1 MVKLNNILK
10 LLPFFAGLSC
20 ARALGMLIFLVI
32 TVPGAMADRP
42 ATAIPKPSPANEA
55 GGTIR
60 EITAGKALVA
70 KVNGVIS
77 PVTAKFIS
85 EAIEQAE
92 TENAACLVIEL
103 DTPGGLDDSMR
114 TIIKRMLV
122 SKVPVVVYVAPAGSR
137 AASAGA
143 FITMAAHVAAMAPG
157 TAIGAAH
164 PVALMQS
171 APMDTNMSAKVTHDA
186 AAYIRSIAEKRGR
199 NIEWAESAVRESVSL
214 SETEALKKKV
224 IDLIAPSTPALLDA
238 LDGRSVNMGGESV
251 KLKTKGARV
260 EEFTMNWRDQ
270 ILGVIANP
278 NVAYLL
284 FMAGLLG
291 IYFELATPGAILPGV
306 VGAISLILAF
316 FAFQMLSV
324 NFAGI
329 LLIVLG
335 VILLIVDVKAA
346 THGVLTTGG
355 LVAMFIGSLMLF
367 DYENPAMRVSL
378 RVIIP
383 VVLAMGLFFLAGTWL
398 SIGAL
403 VRKPVSGAAGLIGEK
418 GDART
423 DVDGNGGSVFAAGAH
438 WNAVSQ
444 APISAGSKIVVT
456 GVDGMTLRVVQDQA
470 GK

>member
-1 MVKLNNILK
+1 MQMIKSGNIIR
-10 LLPFFAGLSC
+10 LLFFSAVIW
-20 ARALGMLIFLVI
+20 ML
-32 TVPGAMADRP
+32 A
-42 ATAIPKPSPANEA
+42 A
-55 GGTIR
+55 GGVPAQR
-60 EITAGKALVA
+60 PDKGAPAGSEPGQLDGKALVA

-77 PVTAKFIS
+77 PISSKYIS
-85 EAIEQAE
+85 EAIEEAE
-92 TENAACLVIEL
+92 AGHAACLVIEL

-114 TIIKRMLV
+114 AIIKRMLA

-143 FITMAAHVAAMAPG
+143 FITIAAHVAAMAPG

-164 PVALMQS
+164 PVSLMQS

-199 NIEWAESAVRESVSL
+199 NIEWAESAVRESFSL

-224 IDLIAPSTPALLDA
+224 IDLIAPSLPALLEA
-238 LDGRSVNMGGESV
+238 IDGRTVNLEGQSI
-251 KLKTKGARV
+251 KLKTKGIPV
-260 EEFTMNWRDQ
+260 EEFSMNWRDE

-278 NVAYLL
+278 NIAYLL

-291 IYFELATPGAILPGV
+291 IYFELANPGAVLPGV

-316 FAFQMLSV
+316 FAFQTLSV

-335 VILLIVDVKAA
+335 IILLILDVKAA

-367 DYENPAMRVSL
+367 DYDNPAMRVSMQ
-378 RVIIP
+378 VIIP
-383 VVLAMGLFFLAGTWL
+383 VVLAMGLFFLVGTWL
-398 SIGAL
+398 SIRAL
-403 VRKPVSGAAGLIGEK
+403 ARRPVSGSSGLVGEK

-423 DVDGNGGSVFAAGAH
+423 DVDANGGRVFVAGTH
-438 WNAVSQ
+438 WNAVSKT
-444 APISAGSKIVVT
+444 PISKGNKIKVES
-456 GVDGMTLRVVQDQA
+456 VDGMTLNVTQEN
-470 GK
+470 K

>member
-1 MVKLNNILK
+1 MIKPNNIFK
-10 LLPFFAGLSC
+10 LYICC
-20 ARALGMLIFLVI
+20 AVLWII
-32 TVPGAMADRP
+32 STPGAMADLP
-42 ATAIPKPSPANEA
+42 AVQS
-55 GGTIR
+55 GGQQLP
-60 EITAGKALVA
+60 AGKVLVA
-70 KVNGVIS
+70 KFNGVIS
-77 PVTAKFIS
+77 PITAKFFS

-92 TENAACLVIEL
+92 TGNAVCLIIEL

-114 TIIKRMLV
+114 TIIKRMLA

-164 PVALMQS
+164 PVSLMPS

-224 IDLIAPSTPALLDA
+224 IDLIAPSTSALLDA
-238 LDGRSVNMGGESV
+238 LDGRSVNMGKESI
-251 KLKTKGARV
+251 KLKTKGAQV
-260 EEFTMNWRDQ
+260 EEFTMKWRDQ
-270 ILGVIANP
+270 VLGVIANP

-291 IYFELATPGAILPGV
+291 IYFELATPGAVLPGV

-316 FAFQMLSV
+316 FAFQTLSV

-335 VILLIVDVKAA
+335 IILFIIDVKAA

-378 RVIIP
+378 QVIIP
-383 VVLAMGLFFLAGTWL
+383 VVLAMGLFFLLATWL
-398 SIGAL
+398 SIRTL
-403 VRKPVSGAAGLIGEK
+403 FRRPVSGAVGLIGEK

-423 DVDGNGGSVFAAGAH
+423 NVDSNGGRVFVAGAH
-438 WNAVSQ
+438 WNALSQ
-444 APISAGSKIVVT
+444 TPISSGSKIVVT
-456 GVDGMTLRVVQDQA
+456 GLDGMTLNVAED
-470 GK
+470 KK

>member
-1 MVKLNNILK
+1 MIKPNNIFK
-10 LLPFFAGLSC
+10 LLLFSAVLWTFA
-20 ARALGMLIFLVI
+20 A
-32 TVPGAMADRP
+32 PGAMA
-42 ATAIPKPSPANEA
+42 S
-55 GGTIR
+55 GL
-60 EITAGKALVA
+60 AGKALVA

-77 PVTAKFIS
+77 PVSAKFIS
-85 EAIEQAE
+85 NAIDEAEVK
-92 TENAACLVIEL
+92 NAVCLIIEL

-114 TIIKRMLV
+114 TIIKRILT
-122 SKVPVVVYVAPAGSR
+122 SKVPVIVYVAPAGSR

-164 PVALMQS
+164 PVSLMQS

-199 NIEWAESAVRESVSL
+199 NIAWAESAVRESVSL

-224 IDLIAPSTPALLDA
+224 IDLIAPSTPALLEA
-238 LDGRSVNMGGESV
+238 LDGRSINMDDESI
-251 KLKTKGARV
+251 KLKTKGVQV
-260 EEFTMNWRDQ
+260 EEFTMNWREQ

-291 IYFELATPGAILPGV
+291 LYFELATPGAILPGV

-316 FAFQMLSV
+316 FAFQTLSV

-335 VILLIVDVKAA
+335 IILLIVDVKAA

-378 RVIIP
+378 QVIIP
-383 VVLAMGLFFLAGTWL
+383 VVSAMGLFFLIGTWL
-398 SIGAL
+398 SIRSL
-403 VRKPVSGAAGLIGEK
+403 FRRPVSGAVGLIGEK

-423 DVDGNGGSVFAAGAH
+423 NIDGNGGRVFVAGTH
-438 WNAVSQ
+438 WNAVSKT
-444 APISAGSKIVVT
+444 PVPVGSKIVVT
-456 GVDGMTLRVVQDQA
+456 GLDGMTLQVAEDD
-470 GK
+470 K